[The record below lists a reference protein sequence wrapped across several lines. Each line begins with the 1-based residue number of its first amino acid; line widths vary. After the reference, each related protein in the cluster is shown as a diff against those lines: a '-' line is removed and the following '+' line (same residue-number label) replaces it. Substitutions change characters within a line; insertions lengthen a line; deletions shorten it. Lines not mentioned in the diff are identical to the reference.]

1 MDTFKSILE
10 KYLLEDLA
18 DGFTITEALDE
29 YSFTNYLVESVTKKK
44 EPKKKIYRKTKII
57 VNPKVSDITK
67 FRIK

>member
-10 KYLLEDLA
+10 KYLLEDLTE
-18 DGFTITEALDE
+18 GFTITEALDE
-29 YSFTNYLVESVTKKK
+29 YSFTTYLVEAVTKKK

-57 VNPKVSDITK
+57 INPKVSDITK